1 MGTGGLGHLHFFELG
16 PGRDV
21 QDEAVLR
28 GQESR
33 GFLRLGRLLFHS
45 SLCSWTGRPSLSVY
59 FFMPETG
66 IEPVREKLPWDF
78 KSHASANSATPAY
91 RENH

>member
-28 GQESR
+28 RQESR

-45 SLCSWTGRPSLSVY
+45 SLYVFWTRRPSLSAY

-66 IEPVREKLPWDF
+66 LEPVRRLP
-78 KSHASANSATPAY
+78 ATGF
-91 RENH
+91 